1 MGTKPYTEVQSHF
14 RGNESSLFSSSR
26 VSMRIRWEFLLLSAV
41 PSERWPPFITPEQCH
56 SFAVSLQ
63 DQAHTML
70 LPTPSLISVTFAPPC
85 FKSVILAWQHKTAE
99 IKEMWL
105 RQTGSNHGVLSQTS
119 YVTLGCH
126 LILWILAPSSVKMGT
141 QCLSAGVMKITWYVT
156 IKCTAH
162 CLVYNRYPKSWRVI
176 IIIIHHC
183 CGTAISRS

>member
-41 PSERWPPFITPEQCH
+41 PSERWPPFITPEQCR

-85 FKSVILAWQHKTAE
+85 FKSVILAGRHKTAE
-99 IKEMWL
+99 IKEIWL

-119 YVTLGCH
+119 YVALGMPFNSLNISTLLCEDGNTVPFCRGYENYMICYNTMH
-126 LILWILAPSSVKMGT
+126 SPLPS
-141 QCLSAGVMKITWYVT
+141 I
-156 IKCTAH
+156 
-162 CLVYNRYPKSWRVI
+162 
-176 IIIIHHC
+176 
-183 CGTAISRS
+183 

>member
-41 PSERWPPFITPEQCH
+41 PSERWPPFITPEQCR

-119 YVTLGCH
+119 YVTLGMPFNSLNISTLLCEDGNTVPFCRGYENYMICYNKMH
-126 LILWILAPSSVKMGT
+126 SPLPS
-141 QCLSAGVMKITWYVT
+141 I
-156 IKCTAH
+156 
-162 CLVYNRYPKSWRVI
+162 
-176 IIIIHHC
+176 
-183 CGTAISRS
+183 